1 MNRKAN
7 VGDWIK
13 DEFRGDRSLGFVITT
28 DDSTD
33 MMLVRYPKVGKD
45 VWVVREMRGHYLVI

>member
-13 DEFRGDRSLGFVITT
+13 DEFRDDRSLGFVITT

-45 VWVVREMRGHYLVI
+45 VWVVREMRGHYRVI